1 MGRELNTAELVH
13 AAQRT
18 EMKAEARRAE
28 AAAARLQEDLR
39 TAKEEMQ
46 GYMEQAMA
54 EEVRTAGLQAKDHCE
69 PPAPHTLSHLRRGC
83 PPISP

>member
-54 EEVRTAGLQAKDHCE
+54 EEVRTAGLQAKDHCK
-69 PPAPHTLSHLRRGC
+69 PPAPHPLSHLRRGC

>member
-1 MGRELNTAELVH
+1 MEAQARCDAEVECVGRELNTAELVH

-28 AAAARLQEDLR
+28 AAAARLQEDLLA
-39 TAKEEMQ
+39 AKEEMQ

-54 EEVRTAGLQAKDHCE
+54 EEVRTAGLQAI
-69 PPAPHTLSHLRRGC
+69 C
-83 PPISP
+83 P